1 MKADHGNGHEPIRP
15 LHQHQPPLNQLPEA
29 GGRRTGAARLLGRLT
44 LAAALLSLAGCVPA
58 AQRASGWVYPLH
70 RHQPNDGLAV
80 VNRPGGAG
88 LHLWLDTDTSE
99 PGRCSP
105 RWNPDAARL
114 RAGNGP
120 RPSSTGRAS
129 RQEFY
134 DAMALGPVRWQ
145 LRRQFAALCRQR
157 APGSRFV
164 WLEPPRRAE
173 DYRPAPYPMVEGR
186 NLLSNPKAVLRAE
199 KRLLGQPIAPEDFE
213 NEEPPPVPPGP

>member
-1 MKADHGNGHEPIRP
+1 MKPDHGNGHAPIRP
-15 LHQHQPPLNQLPEA
+15 LPQHLPPLKHLPEA
-29 GGRRTGAARLLGRLT
+29 GGRCTGAARLLGRLT
-44 LAAALLSLAGCVPA
+44 LGAALLSLAGCVPA
-58 AQRASGWVYPLH
+58 AQRASGWVYPLP
-70 RHQPNDGLAV
+70 RYQPNDGLAV
-80 VNRPGGAG
+80 VSRPGGAG

-120 RPSSTGRAS
+120 RPTSAGRAS

-199 KRLLGQPIAPEDFE
+199 KRLLGQPIEPEDFE